1 MSARTKW
8 PLHVLLAEDTETDV
22 QLFKMAI
29 ARCGQIRSL
38 HVVEDGEEFME
49 YMHGDRFSQ
58 DHDHPVPDII
68 FLDLKMPKQA
78 GFDVLH
84 WLREHQEYWLIPT
97 NVFFRKPTT
106 FMEMVGLLKL
116 TLQFWSRCERP
127 KRRSDLT
134 ARAHSHY

>member
-1 MSARTKW
+1 
-8 PLHVLLAEDTETDV
+8 
-22 QLFKMAI
+22 MAI

-49 YMHGDRFSQ
+49 YMHGDRFSH

-68 FLDLKMPKQA
+68 FLDLKMPKQD

-84 WLREHQEYWLIPT
+84 WLREHHEYWLIPKIVFSNSAHELDVERAYELGA

-106 FMEMVGLLKL
+106 FMELVGLLKL